1 MYLISNL
8 FAKRHIA
15 AKKVVYIHEV
25 AVGEGERVA
34 KGFEEKGYLMALMEG
49 LLVTFLWSTSY
60 VLIKR
65 GLRELPPLT
74 FAAYRYLIASTV
86 LLTVTLLRDRGIP
99 LTAKEDIPK
108 LFLLGLSGYSVAQGL
123 QYVGLSHL
131 PAMTV
136 TFLLNFTPVTV
147 LLFGIVLL
155 REFPVPLQ
163 LAGMTLALFGAYLF
177 FLAPLSGA
185 ELIGVIVTL
194 LSGSG
199 WAAYMVSSRRFLKR
213 DRFKPLNLTALS
225 MFFGA
230 ITLLVSALLIEGP
243 VGISL
248 SEWAI
253 ILWLSLVNTA
263 LAFVL
268 WNHALERM
276 RAFELSVLQNT
287 MLIQIG
293 ILAWTFLGEKLTAT
307 KIMAMAMVFVGVLI
321 VQIVKPKPS

>member
-1 MYLISNL
+1 M
-8 FAKRHIA
+8 FGKKHIA
-15 AKKVVYIHEV
+15 PQGAYIHEV
-25 AVGEGERVA
+25 AAGERERVV
-34 KGFEEKGYLMALMEG
+34 KGLDRGYLRALMEG

-74 FAAYRYLIASTV
+74 FAAYRYIIASAV
-86 LLTVTLLRDRGIP
+86 LLAVTLLRDRGIR
-99 LTAKEDIPK
+99 LTTKEALPK
-108 LFLLGLSGYSVAQGL
+108 IFILGISGYSVAQGL

-131 PAMTV
+131 PAVTV

-147 LLFGIVLL
+147 LLFGIVFL
-155 REFPVPLQ
+155 REFPVPFQ
-163 LAGMTLALFGAYLF
+163 LAGMTLALFGAHLF
-177 FLAPLSGA
+177 FLAPISGA
-185 ELIGVIVTL
+185 EIIGVIITL
-194 LSGSG
+194 LSGTG
-199 WAAYMVSSRRFLKR
+199 WAAYMVSSRLFLKR
-213 DRFKPLNLTALS
+213 DRFKPLQLTALS

-230 ITLLVSALLIEGP
+230 ITLLISALLIEGP
-243 VGISL
+243 VGVPL
-248 SEWAI
+248 REWGI

-293 ILAWTFLGEKLTAT
+293 LLAWTFLGEELTAI
-307 KIMAMAMVFVGVLI
+307 KIMAMAMVFIGVLI